1 MQFLISMLIN
11 PAVLDALT
19 DEEKAAIGE
28 GHGRFIQ
35 ALKQSG
41 ELVTTQALADPSQAA
56 VVTVRNGQPAVTD
69 GPFLEAKE
77 HLGGFY
83 LIDCEDKDRAIELAA
98 QIPDAAIEG
107 KPNRTELHLG
117 DAGLQWAVSVYTLA
131 FALLLITGARAG
143 ARFGPR
149 RCFLAGLAA
158 FVTASAAPSMSSE
171 RRA

>member
-1 MQFLISMLIN
+1 MQFLISMIID
-11 PAVLDALT
+11 PAVLDTLT
-19 DEEKAAIGE
+19 DEEKTAIGE

-83 LIDCEDKDRAIELAA
+83 LVDCEDKKRATELAA

-107 KPNRTELHLG
+107 LG
-117 DAGLQWAVSVYTLA
+117 VEVRQVM
-131 FALLLITGARAG
+131 FAD
-143 ARFGPR
+143 GP
-149 RCFLAGLAA
+149 LE
-158 FVTASAAPSMSSE
+158 T
-171 RRA
+171 